1 MSKMAGSNIE
11 AVFLMRSKPILV
23 TWLLLVSSVGTAF
36 AEGKLPVPANAAMS
50 ALQSMVV
57 SFLAWVLAGGFL
69 GAVLARHFG
78 KSRKHLRQP
87 LFSLS
92 VFAGLCMG
100 VLDHLGKLPWA

>member
-1 MSKMAGSNIE
+1 MNSK
-11 AVFLMRSKPILV
+11 RILA
-23 TWLLLVSSVGTAF
+23 TWLLVLCSVGPAL
-36 AEGKLPVPANAAMS
+36 AEGKLPAPVDAAMS

-78 KSRKHLRQP
+78 KSRKQLRQP
-87 LFSLS
+87 LFTLS